1 MRNFLSSD
9 TLQGRGRRGRVGRA
23 RTKTVW
29 IGIQRRTHLDEEDD
43 DDDEFRTIVKF
54 CSYLALWIKID

>member
-1 MRNFLSSD
+1 M
-9 TLQGRGRRGRVGRA
+9 GRA